1 MAQISGSGL
10 QGDET
15 GSSFDLAEVMAG
27 LRQLRPDWPPVTHV
41 AETSSTNSDATHA
54 AMAGAAAWSIYVAD
68 HQTAGRGRVG
78 RSWQAPARSSLLASI
93 VLRPPST
100 VPHDLFGW
108 VPLLMGMAITR
119 AVRSL
124 EVPARLKWPND
135 VVITSG
141 EVDGLRKIA
150 GVLAESHLNGS
161 PVLVAGFGVNV
172 SMTEDQL
179 PVEAAT
185 SLSILG
191 ESQTDRGRLL
201 VSIMAEL
208 LPLWDAWVRARGD
221 AARVGIREEYEALSV
236 VVGRQVR
243 VSLPTGEELRGTG
256 LGVDEFGHLRVAAHG
271 SERIVSA
278 GDVVHVRF

>member
-1 MAQISGSGL
+1 MAQISGSGP

-15 GSSFDLAEVMAG
+15 GSGFDLAEVMAG
-27 LRQLRPDWPPVTHV
+27 LRQLKPDWPPVTHV

-93 VLRPPST
+93 VLRPPAT

-119 AVRSL
+119 ALRSP
-124 EVPARLKWPND
+124 EVPAGLKWPND
-135 VVITSG
+135 VVINSG

-150 GVLAESHLNGS
+150 GVLSESHLNGS
-161 PVLVAGFGVNV
+161 PVLVVGFGVNV
-172 SMTEDQL
+172 SMTADQL
-179 PVEAAT
+179 PVETAT
-185 SLSILG
+185 SLSLLG
-191 ESQTDRGRLL
+191 KSQPDRGRLL

-256 LGVDEFGHLRVAAHG
+256 LGVDEFGHLRVATHG